1 MSYYVDVYFPISA
14 WHGDLRGRKGMV
26 QGGRQTGRRFT
37 AFAEQNKPRWK
48 FLGRWYAP
56 EVNQLTGCKFRGK
69 SET

>member
-1 MSYYVDVYFPISA
+1 MATCI
-14 WHGDLRGRKGMV
+14 RKGN
-26 QGGRQTGRRFT
+26 GERQTGRRFT